1 MKEQEHDAHDEYY
14 SRESIPVLPPIING
28 RSYFNKAK
36 DRDRAVKEGRA
47 TDPLPSNFY
56 KLSRTY
62 ERLPKEAS
70 VSLRYHWNGSV
81 CAKDSWTWD
90 RDAKSRVL
98 DGAEFN
104 ALPLE
109 DRCRACQYEFARA

>member
-81 CAKDSWTWD
+81 CAKDSWTWGAEA
-90 RDAKSRVL
+90 RERIL
-98 DGAEFN
+98 DGGSFIELKAREQCQ
-104 ALPLE
+104 
-109 DRCRACQYEFARA
+109 RCRCEFEQA